1 LGPILMPDEEE
12 FPNKLGEEGL
22 FIIKLL
28 LYED

>member
-1 LGPILMPDEEE
+1 MPDEEE